1 MVRAPFYDKSGVKKG
16 AWSREEDERLRD
28 YVQRYGH
35 SNWRKLP
42 KLAGLA
48 RCGKSCRLR
57 WLNYLKPNLKHGD
70 YTQKEEEMIMKFHQ
84 ELGNKWSLIA
94 EKLPGRTD
102 NEIKNHWHSHLKK
115 CLKSNDITTSDLN
128 SKPGHDPLDGKTTHQ
143 FEKSESLDAN
153 EGADLYHIL
162 ESSSPMSP
170 QPCYINEAHNYSL
183 TSNVAESTMNCNT
196 SKEDIVD
203 QWVTFEEFGS
213 GFWTE
218 PFIVEH
224 TYTDNEILCDEGLA
238 FFVPHF

>member
-42 KLAGLA
+42 KLAG
-48 RCGKSCRLR
+48 
-57 WLNYLKPNLKHGD
+57 
-70 YTQKEEEMIMKFHQ
+70 
-84 ELGNKWSLIA
+84 
-94 EKLPGRTD
+94 RTD

-115 CLKSNDITTSDLN
+115 SLMSNDITTSDLK
-128 SKPGHDPLDGKTTHQ
+128 SKPGHDPLEQKTTHQ
-143 FEKSESLDAN
+143 FEKSESLGDN
-153 EGADLYHIL
+153 EGVDLYHIF
-162 ESSSPMSP
+162 ESSPPMSTE
-170 QPCYINEAHNYSL
+170 QSYINETHNYSL
-183 TSNVAESTMNCNT
+183 TSNVAQSTMNDNT

-224 TYTDNEILCDEGLA
+224 TYTDNEIRGDEGLA
-238 FFVPHF
+238 FFIPHF